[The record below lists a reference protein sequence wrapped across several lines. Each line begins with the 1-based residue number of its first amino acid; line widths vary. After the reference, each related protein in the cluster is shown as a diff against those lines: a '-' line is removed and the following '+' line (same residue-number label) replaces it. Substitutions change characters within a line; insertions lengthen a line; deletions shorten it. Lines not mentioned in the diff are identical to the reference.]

1 MSYEVHFI
9 SEFIMD
15 NGFIASLQGRH
26 PQVVSRFERT
36 VRLDD
41 LPQPGVSYRGIA
53 LVDFHPNEMVYD
65 VEVDRYVITAQFGV
79 CHAKGDC
86 VCQQQIKT
94 YMQDARWT
102 MLYVEV
108 VPTSTPAEGQDE

>member
-15 NGFIASLQGRH
+15 TGFVAAIKGLN

-36 VRLDD
+36 LRFND
-41 LPQPGVSYRGIA
+41 LPQPGVVYRGIA
-53 LVDFHPNEMVYD
+53 PVDFHPNEMVYD
-65 VEVDRYVITAQFGV
+65 VEDDRYVITSQFGV

-94 YMQDARWT
+94 YMQDERWT

-108 VPTSTPAEGQDE
+108 QPTPAEDQDG